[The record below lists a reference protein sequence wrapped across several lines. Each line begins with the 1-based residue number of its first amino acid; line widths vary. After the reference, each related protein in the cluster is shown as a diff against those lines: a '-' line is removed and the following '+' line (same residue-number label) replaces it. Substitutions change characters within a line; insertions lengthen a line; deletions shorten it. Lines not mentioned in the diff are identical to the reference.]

1 MEVLLCRKKA
11 LEHPENHVS
20 TGISFLG
27 EGISGSSEI
36 SEDIQGNLVHPAVC
50 NGLPS

>member
-1 MEVLLCRKKA
+1 MEALLCRKKA
-11 LEHPENHVS
+11 LEHPENH
-20 TGISFLG
+20 GISFLG